1 MGWGMNGVFVVTVVL
16 GGVPL
21 GPGLC
26 GSGLRCQWSAGP
38 GTFFCVVVVVVGCWL
53 APWEPHATTAEPMT
67 TAAAMPSTADKRR
80 RRSHL
85 VGRENGSSVSAS
97 VFAIARVAFVSGYF
111 GIGRRHLLAE
121 IGRDHGP
128 WVAVMP
134 GPANPPSGFPASPSS
149 CETSTRL
156 PRPDRE
162 RVSAKRFLLSQIGT
176 TPPANP
182 PLTAGWPAAQSARL
196 PATTRISG
204 CQRTQLADA
213 QQALGQPDGLK
224 GEAPR
229 VSRKP

>member
-1 MGWGMNGVFVVTVVL
+1 MNGVFVVTVVL

-162 RVSAKRFLLSQIGT
+162 RVSAKRFLLSQIGIHT
-176 TPPANP
+176 TRESTSDSRLAGRTIGPAARNNAYQRVPANSTGGC
-182 PLTAGWPAAQSARL
+182 TAGPGPTGRA
-196 PATTRISG
+196 
-204 CQRTQLADA
+204 
-213 QQALGQPDGLK
+213 
-224 GEAPR
+224 
-229 VSRKP
+229 